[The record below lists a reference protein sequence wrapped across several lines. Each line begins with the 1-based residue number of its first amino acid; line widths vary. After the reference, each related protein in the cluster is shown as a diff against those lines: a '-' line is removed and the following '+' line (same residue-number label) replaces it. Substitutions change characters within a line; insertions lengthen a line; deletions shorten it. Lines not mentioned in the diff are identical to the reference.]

1 MKICF
6 ITSNLTGGG
15 AERVI
20 ANLSNKMVELG
31 HEVTILLT
39 ASKEIEYEFDKRV
52 RITQIGERTGH
63 SIRGRVKR
71 IKMLRNYY
79 KQHKDTHFIS
89 MPTDT
94 NLFAVLA
101 SIGLKV
107 NLTVSERSNPNEYP
121 HRKLRNF
128 IYCFA
133 KRFVLQ
139 TNDAKKCFSN
149 RIQKL
154 GCVIPNPVSGKYP
167 EPFVGDRKKRIVA
180 VGRLNYA
187 KNHKMLIEA
196 FSCISKNYPD
206 YELWIY
212 GKGTLQEDLQ
222 KLCEEK
228 EINNKVFFPGFS
240 DRIKEEIYDAS
251 MYVLPSDFEGISNSL
266 LEAMALGVPVISTDC
281 PIGGSKML
289 IKSGVNGLLTPVGD
303 TRAFAN
309 AMKQYLENPELA
321 NKMGREAS
329 KVKQDYQIDV
339 IVEKWLQ
346 YI

>member
-20 ANLSNKMVELG
+20 ANLSNRMVQLG

-39 ASKEIEYEFDKRV
+39 ASKEIEYKFDKRV
-52 RITQIGERTGH
+52 MIMQIGERTGH
-63 SIRGRVKR
+63 SIKGRIKR
-71 IKMLRNYY
+71 IQTLRNYY

-94 NLFAVLA
+94 NLFAILA
-101 SIGLKV
+101 SIGLKID
-107 NLTVSERSNPNEYP
+107 LTVSERSNPNEYP
-121 HRKLRNF
+121 HKKLRNL

-139 TNDAKKCFSN
+139 TSDAKKCFSN

-154 GCVIPNPVSGKYP
+154 GCVISNPVSGEYP
-167 EPFVGDRKKRIVA
+167 EPFVGDRKKKIVA

-196 FSCISKNYPD
+196 FSSISKSYPD

-212 GKGTLQEDLQ
+212 GKGTLQKDLQ
-222 KLCEEK
+222 KLCVEK
-228 EINNKVFFPGFS
+228 EISNKVFFPGFTDS
-240 DRIKEEIYDAS
+240 IKEEIYDAS
-251 MYVLPSDFEGISNSL
+251 MYVLSSDFEGISNSL
-266 LEAMALGVPVISTDC
+266 LEAMALGIPVISTDC

-289 IKSGVNGLLTPVGD
+289 INSGVNGLLTPVGD
-303 TRAFAN
+303 SIAFAN
-309 AMKQYLENPELA
+309 AMKQYIDNPEFA
-321 NKMGREAS
+321 NKMGREAC
-329 KVKQDYQIDV
+329 KIKQDYQIDV